1 MEKESVDHPSHY
13 QGNEFEVIDIIEDYD
28 LNFNLG
34 NVIKYTLRAGKK
46 GDFKTDLR
54 KAIWYLNRE
63 IDRKDW
69 LSGRLL

>member
-63 IDRKDW
+63 INRKD
-69 LSGRLL
+69 